1 MADVSDVASIADQ
14 AYKQAEKEHELNCTV
29 MDDHQS
35 HIERAIGLMMPVK
48 MANTM
53 TSIVEKYFDKA
64 NQQSWDLGHH
74 AREGGAAATPPTGD
88 NLEGSPSS
96 RGESSLARRLLGPLA
111 AAAAGG
117 GIALA
122 ANHYIN
128 KPPEPVE
135 LGPGSTYQYLEDQGY
150 HVPPAV
156 DG

>member
-1 MADVSDVASIADQ
+1 MADDAASIAEQ
-14 AYKQAEKEHELNCTV
+14 AYTQAEKEHELNCTV
-29 MDDHQS
+29 MDDHQT
-35 HIERAIGLMMPVK
+35 HVERALGLMIPTK
-48 MANTM
+48 MADTM
-53 TSIVEKYFDKA
+53 TRIVEKYFDKA
-64 NQQSWDLGHH
+64 NQQPWNLGHH
-74 AREGGAAATPPTGD
+74 ARNGGAANKPATGD

-96 RGESSLARRLLGPLA
+96 RGESSFARRALVPLA

-128 KPPEPVE
+128 KPEPVE